1 MKLNL
6 VDEFHVC
13 RKNYVDGSVPAG
25 FQRTGIIGINGSIPI
40 SPTKNIGIN
49 LLCLEEDSCR
59 KSSAKEEKNI
69 IKFRLDRLG
78 IPLVE
83 VTTAPDIN
91 DPEEARLAALRI
103 GMLLRNT
110 GKVKKV
116 LGAIRQDLNVSIK
129 GGERIEIKGVQKLDW
144 IPILLESEVTRQ
156 LNLLKIRDKMV
167 ERELTSKAFQEKV
180 LDLSKI
186 FQKTQCKFI
195 QKGIK
200 KGLSVWGM
208 RVPRMKGLWGIEI
221 QDGRRFGTEVANKM
235 GAITGLKGLIHS
247 DEKLE
252 KYQFSDIEISKI
264 RKQLKC
270 GEEDLFV
277 LVLGKK
283 PRLEQAFDIIKDR
296 LEKALVGVPEE
307 TRTAMEDGNTE
318 FLRELHGAKRLYPD
332 TDSREIPI
340 SQEKIE
346 AIRENLPRYPWEAME
361 EFVSKYKIPK
371 ESLNQ
376 LTLDGNLKLLEDILN
391 VYSGKPT
398 IVVSTLLETIKTL
411 RRDGKPVEN
420 ITDSHFIKVFTLLDK
435 KKIAKE
441 AIEDVLSHISENPTV
456 KIEDIVKEMDI
467 TSMDTKDLE
476 KIVQG
481 IIPQFSSMI
490 KERQMGAM
498 GPIMGAVMAEVRGK
512 IDGKLVSQAVKSEI
526 LKEIKKGGK

>member
-1 MKLNL
+1 
-6 VDEFHVC
+6 
-13 RKNYVDGSVPAG
+13 
-25 FQRTGIIGINGSIPI
+25 
-40 SPTKNIGIN
+40 
-49 LLCLEEDSCR
+49 
-59 KSSAKEEKNI
+59 
-69 IKFRLDRLG
+69 
-78 IPLVE
+78 
-83 VTTAPDIN
+83 
-91 DPEEARLAALRI
+91 
-103 GMLLRNT
+103 
-110 GKVKKV
+110 
-116 LGAIRQDLNVSIK
+116 
-129 GGERIEIKGVQKLDW
+129 
-144 IPILLESEVTRQ
+144 
-156 LNLLKIRDKMV
+156 
-167 ERELTSKAFQEKV
+167 
-180 LDLSKI
+180 
-186 FQKTQCKFI
+186 
-195 QKGIK
+195 
-200 KGLSVWGM
+200 
-208 RVPRMKGLWGIEI
+208 MKGLWGIEI

-270 GEEDLFV
+270 GEKDLFV

-283 PRLEQAFDIIKDR
+283 SRLEQAFDIIKDR
-296 LEKALVGVPEE
+296 LAKALVGVPEE
-307 TRTAMEDGNTE
+307 TRKALEDGNTE

-340 SQEKIE
+340 SKEKIE
-346 AIRENLPRYPWEAME
+346 EIGANLPRYPWKAME

-371 ESLNQ
+371 DSLNQ

-391 VYSGKPT
+391 IYSGKPT
-398 IVVSTLLETIKTL
+398 IVVSTLLETIKKL

-420 ITDSHFIKVFTLLDK
+420 ITDSHFIKVFTLLEM

-441 AIEDVLSHISENPTV
+441 AIEDILSQISENPTV
-456 KIEDIVKEMDI
+456 KIEEIVKQMDI
-467 TSMDTKDLE
+467 TTMDTKELE

-526 LKEIKKGGK
+526 MKETKKGGK